1 MQQEQ
6 FEVTVT
12 KLDGKIDRLTD
23 TIESIKFAQSDMYE
37 KVTNIEKAIYNPDE
51 GLYARLKEQ
60 ESDLE
65 DLKEFKAN
73 ITKFLWIITSGMT
86 GILIKFGFDL
96 SG

>member
-1 MQQEQ
+1 MTQEQ

-23 TIESIKFAQSDMYE
+23 SVEAIKDTQMEMNE

-51 GLYARLKEQ
+51 GLYARIKQQ
-60 ESDLE
+60 EAE
-65 DLKEFKAN
+65 IVDLKEFKAN

-86 GILIKFGFDL
+86 GILIKFAFDL
-96 SG
+96 AG